1 MLKIPPTHM
10 KLSMYVGM
18 HSSAWSMVFR
28 PSSRI
33 VMGGG
38 GMGVAYHMHF
48 AYIVVHN
55 NIMYR
60 YTAIDV
66 FNTKG

>member
-1 MLKIPPTHM
+1 
-10 KLSMYVGM
+10 
-18 HSSAWSMVFR
+18 
-28 PSSRI
+28 
-33 VMGGG
+33 
-38 GMGVAYHMHF
+38 MGVAYHMHF
-48 AYIVVHN
+48 AYIVLHN